1 MTNNTIDGPRHS
13 APASGP
19 RNAYSFLVKS
29 DPTWRESILG
39 STFLLGAL
47 TLGAGIAS
55 VAAVALR
62 QRRAH

>member
-1 MTNNTIDGPRHS
+1 MTNTIDRPRQS
-13 APASGP
+13 APTSGP

-39 STFLLGAL
+39 STFLLAVF
-47 TLGAGIAS
+47 TVAAGVAS
-55 VAAVALR
+55 VTAVVLR